1 MRQAEFHRRQR
12 RDADREV
19 PLSGVQPAASA
30 GSIPAEKREE
40 RERLERA
47 LDQLP
52 EKQRELIAQR
62 EYLGA
67 SWQAIAD
74 DLGYAS
80 PEVARVRHARCWRLA
95 RSCGRKTTGRTQA
108 EVDDG
113 GAGTEGP

>member
-12 RDADREV
+12 RDADRDV
-19 PLSGVQPAASA
+19 PLSGVQAAAPLS
-30 GSIPAEKREE
+30 SPPAEKREE

-80 PEVARVRHARCWRLA
+80 AEVARVSHSRAVLA
-95 RSCGRKTTGRTQA
+95 LRKILRQEAVRSP
-108 EVDDG
+108 
-113 GAGTEGP
+113 GAGGG